1 LDADAIMLFVISLI
15 FGFVN
20 FYLDLKGTDFLRLL
34 SYALS
39 KILKDNRYFIFLMGF
54 FTLFGA
60 HVFFVTNFYSQH
72 DIYVESN
79 RGYHY
84 YLYWTY
90 EYIFGNYDIGSPL
103 NPKFEPYMWF
113 HWAFSFFY

>member
-1 LDADAIMLFVISLI
+1 VSLFCISLA

-39 KILKDNRYFIFLMGF
+39 KILKDNRYFLFLMALL
-54 FTLFGA
+54 TVFGA
-60 HVFFVTNFYSQH
+60 HVFWVTNFYSGH
-72 DIYVESN
+72 TIYNESY
-79 RGYHY
+79 RGYQY

-90 EYIFGNYDIGSPL
+90 EYIFGNYELPSPK
-103 NPKFEPYMWF
+103 NMDFEGFLFF